1 MAKYSSIGKFDR
13 NSLIVTV
20 FIDSNTL
27 EMELDIGASCS
38 IISEET
44 YKKLHTKT

>member
-1 MAKYSSIGKFDR
+1 MTKYSSIGEFDR

-20 FIDSNTL
+20 FIDSTNL
-27 EMELDIGASCS
+27 EMELDIGASRS

-44 YKKLHTKT
+44 YKKLYT